1 MWGSVGI
8 CGGCEKAIY
17 GEKTGCS
24 ALGKAYHMDCFKCI
38 VCGKSRSGDWLNN
51 DRAAVRFPVIDL
63 L

>member
-1 MWGSVGI
+1 MLTFVLPCGVLSVGM

-38 VCGKSRSGDWLNN
+38 VCGKSCTPRWL
-51 DRAAVRFPVIDL
+51 AL
-63 L
+63 LAS